1 MAPAIKVKMRYAEG
15 SEDLHYI
22 IKFKVPK
29 KWKPQTTIKL
39 KETFIESYNAK
50 HGEKNTLKL
59 DGIHLV
65 TSSGKMLYDEDVIE
79 NTLSTH
85 EDLNVKLGAPPKRKI
100 THWSHP
106 TVAGANRAESV
117 HNKGGNTLTFNYSKW
132 DNLDVSDEEEDGKDC
147 HPNIDKKSWIRL
159 KQQKREEERRQQRE
173 MLDKLTKDRDEKK
186 QRLERMK
193 KGLPETEPEE
203 PSEKEQYYELRQEI
217 QDLQF
222 GLDDAEDKLAEAMR
236 KKKWTA
242 DELCEVSEDVTT
254 SNPNK
259 SSNKLSTTGGTNS
272 DPKSQNLPGP
282 APMPYADY
290 DEYVTANSGIIR
302 AYAKFTGKYDKYR
315 DFLMANLALL
325 HEHTIGYL
333 LLLCL
338 DHEMSGKRDEA
349 RLVAH
354 NYQIVQFILE
364 LATANNWDPRDALH
378 GFFKRI
384 YDDPNHETYL
394 KGFKMAV
401 DDFMKK
407 LIDRAIAKKE
417 AGEPSPLAEEEKA
430 KALRQ
435 QQLEELENEEQTRVV
450 VAEDAPLGKYC
461 QSLPKLFLMLN
472 ANPDSTHS
480 STNLRINN
488 NRARRTVA
496 TRGV

>member
-1 MAPAIKVKMRYAEG
+1 MLQQAI
-15 SEDLHYI
+15 
-22 IKFKVPK
+22 
-29 KWKPQTTIKL
+29 QT
-39 KETFIESYNAK
+39 
-50 HGEKNTLKL
+50 
-59 DGIHLV
+59 
-65 TSSGKMLYDEDVIE
+65 
-79 NTLSTH
+79 
-85 EDLNVKLGAPPKRKI
+85 
-100 THWSHP
+100 
-106 TVAGANRAESV
+106 
-117 HNKGGNTLTFNYSKW
+117 
-132 DNLDVSDEEEDGKDC
+132 
-147 HPNIDKKSWIRL
+147 
-159 KQQKREEERRQQRE
+159 
-173 MLDKLTKDRDEKK
+173 
-186 QRLERMK
+186 
-193 KGLPETEPEE
+193 
-203 PSEKEQYYELRQEI
+203 
-217 QDLQF
+217 
-222 GLDDAEDKLAEAMR
+222 
-236 KKKWTA
+236 
-242 DELCEVSEDVTT
+242 
-254 SNPNK
+254 NP
-259 SSNKLSTTGGTNS
+259 SNKLSTTGGANS
-272 DPKSQNLPGP
+272 DSKSQNLPGP

-302 AYAKFTGKYDKYR
+302 AYARFTGGYDKYR

-461 QSLPKLFLMLN
+461 QSLPKLF
-472 ANPDSTHS
+472 
-480 STNLRINN
+480 
-488 NRARRTVA
+488 
-496 TRGV
+496 